1 MATDSRGS
9 DTTGWFI
16 SRDVTWMDIINAP
29 VAHDIFSRKLWFT
42 ENIASTTATFEF
54 IKTLLR
60 MSLIGV
66 AQLFSSAGVLE
77 F

>member
-9 DTTGWFI
+9 DTTVWFI
-16 SRDVTWMDIINAP
+16 NLDVTQMDIINVS

-42 ENIASTTATFEF
+42 QNIASTTATFEF